1 MAVPPR
7 NLGDLLGTN
16 WTESVLLFPEGEQPA
31 FPLESR
37 CYVNVETLFK
47 VAFPCRIIG
56 IGLCPDFHVSDD
68 RHAIRVGQVP
78 WVLVHHSRED
88 PVVSSDGGEVFLH
101 HPGLGF
107 PGVSSP
113 GPSSDSL
120 IDHFIDG
127 TEDVLAHD
135 MPVVVDPSSNDWV
148 EFHYQFSGR
157 DGFIGLHNP
166 PDLLKECFHILLGW
180 GDQQF
185 VPLSR
190 LVLAYLLTQEIEPIL
205 DMRDA
210 GLFLREGQTSFAQK
224 RFDDRF
230 DFLFE
235 ELS

>member
-1 MAVPPR
+1 MAVPACH
-7 NLGDLLGTN
+7 LGDLLGTN

-47 VAFPCRIIG
+47 VAFPFRVIR

-68 RHAIRVGQVP
+68 RHAIRVGEIP
-78 WVLVHHSRED
+78 WVLVHCSRED
-88 PVVSSDGGEVFLH
+88 PIVSSDGSEVFLH
-101 HPGLGF
+101 HPGIGF
-107 PGVSSP
+107 PWVPSP
-113 GPSSDSL
+113 GPSPDGL
-120 IDHFIDG
+120 IDHFING
-127 TEDVLAHD
+127 TEDFLAHD
-135 MPVVVDPSSNDWV
+135 MPVIVDPSSNDWV
-148 EFHYQFSGR
+148 EFHYQFSGS
-157 DGFIGLHNP
+157 DGLIGLHDL
-166 PDLLKECFHILLGW
+166 PDLFEECFSHSLRR

-210 GLFLREGQTSFAQK
+210 GLFLREVSASFTQK
-224 RFDDRF
+224 RFDKRF